1 MALNSRAARLLRM
14 KLAGANPEAKAAA
27 LDPMPGKRNYLLGN
41 DSSKWRI
48 DVPTYARVRYDEVYP
63 GISLAYY
70 GRQDRLEYDFEI
82 APGADPHAIK
92 FAVNQVLKHRIE
104 ANGDLVLRFAGG
116 ELRQPAPVVYQEI
129 KGARQ
134 PVASHYAL
142 IGKREISF
150 ELGPYDKTQTLVI
163 DPTLVYSTYLGG
175 SRGDQGT
182 SIADDTN

>member
-1 MALNSRAARLLRM
+1 MRF
-14 KLAGANPEAKAAA
+14 G
-27 LDPMPGKRNYLLGN
+27 
-41 DSSKWRI
+41 
-48 DVPTYARVRYDEVYP
+48 
-63 GISLAYY
+63 
-70 GRQDRLEYDFEI
+70 FEL
-82 APGADPHAIK
+82 APGAAPPEIK
-92 FAVNQVLKHRIE
+92 VAFNQGLKPRIE

-182 SIADDTN
+182 SIADDTNNNVYVAGTTSSINFPSQGPAFANNAGLTGIFVTKINAAGRAIVYSSYICGNSPAS

>member
-14 KLAGANPEAKAAA
+14 KLAGANPQAKAAP
-27 LDPMPGKRNYLLGN
+27 LDPLPAKRNYLLGN
-41 DSSKWRI
+41 DSSKWRT

-70 GRQDRLEYDFEI
+70 GRQNLLEYDFEI

-92 FAVNQVLKHRIE
+92 FAFNRVLKPRIE

-129 KGARQ
+129 KGAQQ
-134 PVASHYAL
+134 PVAGHYAL

-150 ELGPYDKTQTLVI
+150 ELGPYDKTQTVGIYPPL
-163 DPTLVYSTYLGG
+163 DSSTYTP
-175 SRGDQGT
+175 R
-182 SIADDTN
+182 